1 MQEKDKKDFAFINE
15 KIKEKPLNKRRMLIQ
30 AAYIVVM
37 AVVFGVVAGIV
48 FTCVQPKME
57 EMMYPKKDPVVSI
70 PKDEPTEETEQS
82 EDAGEEGTENSEI
95 SDTETQTTEEANQTE
110 EAEDTQTK
118 ETEVSESPVI
128 EYMPPTLEDYQ
139 KLQNEMYAIGREAN
153 KFIVTVTG
161 VKSDTDWF
169 NNPYE
174 RKGQA
179 SGIIIANNGEELLI
193 LTEKKVLS
201 DAQEIFVTFIND
213 DSVQAVIKKYDG
225 NTGITVLSVPLESV
239 EESTMSAISVAT
251 LGNSLSVTQGNLVLA
266 VGSPL
271 GTNYSILTGN
281 ITATTNVISTI
292 DANYKV
298 FTTDIVSSMDGSGAL
313 INLNGEVIG
322 LVMQDYGNAG
332 DENTLTAVSISELKT
347 LIEML
352 SNNQD
357 IPYLGLGVKTVTSAI
372 ANEYEIPKGV
382 YIKDVA
388 MDSPAMA
395 AGLQSGDVLAEIN
408 GVTVYTE
415 ESYEGQ
421 LLSTTPG
428 ELISVLILRQGSE
441 GYTEIECEVEVS
453 VLP

>member
-1 MQEKDKKDFAFINE
+1 MQEKNQKNFAFINE
-15 KIKEKPLNKRRMLIQ
+15 KIKEKPLNKKRMLIQ
-30 AAYIVVM
+30 AAFVVVM
-37 AVVFGVVAGIV
+37 AVVFGLVASIV
-48 FTCVQPKME
+48 FTYAQPKIE
-57 EMMYPKKDPVVSI
+57 EIMYPKQDPVVSI
-70 PKDEPTEETEQS
+70 PKDEPMEETEQS
-82 EDAGEEGTENSEI
+82 EATEIEETEDSE
-95 SDTETQTTEEANQTE
+95 SAD
-110 EAEDTQTK
+110 
-118 ETEVSESPVI
+118 TEVSTETTESTGNETENQTPPVA
-128 EYMPPTLEDYQ
+128 EQVRPTLEDYQ
-139 KLQNEMYAIGREAN
+139 ALQNEMYAIGREAN

-179 SGIIIANNGEELLI
+179 SGIIIANNGQELLI

-201 DAQEIFVTFIND
+201 DAQEIFVTFNND
-213 DSVQAVIKKYDG
+213 DSVQAVVKKYDG
-225 NTGITVLSVPLESV
+225 NTGITVLSVPLGEMKV
-239 EESTMSAISVAT
+239 STMDAISIAT
-251 LGNSLSVTQGNLVLA
+251 LGNSLSVTQGTLVLA

-271 GTNYSILTGN
+271 GTNYSVLTGN
-281 ITATTNVISTI
+281 ITSTTNVISTI

-298 FTTDIVSSMDGSGAL
+298 FTTDIVGSSEGSGAL

-395 AGLQSGDVLAEIN
+395 AGLQSGDVLTEI
-408 GVTVYTE
+408 GEVSVYTT
-415 ESYEGQ
+415 ESYENQ
-421 LLSTTPG
+421 LLSAVPG
-428 ELISVLILRQGSE
+428 ELIPVVIQRQGSE

>member
-1 MQEKDKKDFAFINE
+1 MQEKNQKNFAFINE
-15 KIKEKPLNKRRMLIQ
+15 KIKEKPLNKKRMLIQ
-30 AAYIVVM
+30 AAFVVVM
-37 AVVFGVVAGIV
+37 AVVFGLVAGIV
-48 FTCVQPKME
+48 FTYVQPKIE
-57 EMMYPKKDPVVSI
+57 EMMYPKQDPVVSI

-82 EDAGEEGTENSEI
+82 ETTEIEETEDSEAA
-95 SDTETQTTEEANQTE
+95 DTETGTEATE
-110 EAEDTQTK
+110 SVGS
-118 ETEVSESPVI
+118 ETESQ
-128 EYMPPTLEDYQ
+128 MPPATEQEWPSLEDYQ
-139 KLQNEMYAIGREAN
+139 VLQNEMYAIGRQAN

-179 SGIIIANNGEELLI
+179 SGIIIANNGQELLI

-201 DAQEIFVTFIND
+201 DVQEIFVTFSND
-213 DSVQAVIKKYDG
+213 DSVQAVVKKYDG
-225 NTGITVLSVPLESV
+225 NTGITVLSVPLGEIEV
-239 EESTMSAISVAT
+239 STMDAISIAT
-251 LGNSLSVTQGNLVLA
+251 LGNSLSVTQGTLVLA

-271 GTNYSILTGN
+271 GTNYSVLTGN
-281 ITATTNVISTI
+281 ITSTTNVISTI

-298 FTTDIVSSMDGSGAL
+298 FTTDIVGSSEGSGAL

-395 AGLQSGDVLAEIN
+395 AGIQSGDILTEI
-408 GVTVYTE
+408 GEVPVYTT
-415 ESYEGQ
+415 ESYENQ
-421 LLSTTPG
+421 LLSAVPG
-428 ELISVLILRQGSE
+428 ELIPVVIQRQGSE

>member
-1 MQEKDKKDFAFINE
+1 MQEKDKKNFAFINE
-15 KIKEKPLNKRRMLIQ
+15 KIKQKPLNKRRMLIQ
-30 AAYIVVM
+30 AAFVLVM
-37 AVVFGVVAGIV
+37 AVVFGLVASIV
-48 FTCVQPKME
+48 FTYTQPKFE
-57 EMMYPKKDPVVSI
+57 EMMYPKQDPVVSI
-70 PKDEPTEETEQS
+70 PKDEPTEETESTETEETQTS
-82 EDAGEEGTENSEI
+82 ETETQVEDTEEA
-95 SDTETQTTEEANQTE
+95 DTETESTEPP
-110 EAEDTQTK
+110 
-118 ETEVSESPVI
+118 VVESVR
-128 EYMPPTLEDYQ
+128 PTLEDYQ
-139 KLQNEMYAIGREAN
+139 ALQNEMYAIGREAN
-153 KFIVTVTG
+153 KFVVTVTG

-193 LTEKKVLS
+193 LTEKKVIS
-201 DAQEIFVTFIND
+201 DAQEIFVTFID
-213 DSVQAVIKKYDG
+213 DVSVQAVIKKYDG
-225 NTGITVLSVPLESV
+225 NTGITVLSVPLKEV
-239 EESTMSAISVAT
+239 EESTMAAISVAT

-281 ITATTNVISTI
+281 ITSTTNMISTT

-298 FTTDIVSSMDGSGAL
+298 FTTDIISSMDGSGAL
-313 INLNGEVIG
+313 INLKGEVIG
-322 LVMQDYGNAG
+322 LVMQSYSNSG

-357 IPYLGLGVKTVTSAI
+357 IPYIGLGIKTVTSAI

-395 AGLQSGDVLAEIN
+395 AGIQSGDILTEID
-408 GVTVYTE
+408 GVTVYTT
-415 ESYEGQ
+415 ESYENQ
-421 LLSTTPG
+421 LLSIKPG
-428 ELISVLILRQGSE
+428 KAVKVLIQRQGSE
-441 GYTEIECEVEVS
+441 GYKEIECEVEVS
-453 VLP
+453 ILP